1 MNYESFNGKS
11 VLITGG
17 MGFIGSNLAIRLA
30 ELGAKVTILDAMIP
44 DYGGNEF
51 NIAPVADDV
60 RVNYCDIRDD
70 TAVNYLVRG
79 KDFIFHLAGQV
90 CHLMSLSN
98 PFPDIDMNIR
108 GTAVIMEA
116 CRKYNPEAIV
126 VYTGTRGQYG
136 PSVSLPVNEEAPT
149 NPKGIYEISNLTAE
163 KIIRVY
169 NDVHGVKSV
178 LLRLSNIYG
187 PRSQMKHSRFGVCNW
202 FVRQAM
208 DDAALQVFGD
218 GSILRDF
225 CYVDD
230 TVDAILRVAVTEGA
244 YGEIFNVGSDIP
256 VSFLELVKTI
266 IEVGKQGSWNYAEFT
281 AERKAQ
287 EPGDFYSDVTK
298 IARVA
303 GWQPTTPLGEG
314 LTKTF
319 DYYRQYRH
327 HYWERSAAAI
337 SAASGSGNS
346 ANALGSSAFASAGA
360 SSHSGNSGN
369 SGNSGAEQQWPV
381 KQKSGSQK
389 VDQQEPSRQQP
400 DQKQTAASATN
411 R

>member
-1 MNYESFNGKS
+1 MYQDFSGKT

-17 MGFIGSNLAIRLA
+17 MGFIGSNLALRLA
-30 ELGAKVTILDAMIP
+30 DLGAKVTVLDAMIP

-51 NIAPVADDV
+51 NLSGRDDI
-60 RVNYCDIRDD
+60 RINYCDIRDD
-70 TAVNYLVRG
+70 SAVSYLVRG
-79 KDFIFHLAGQV
+79 QDYVFHLAGQV

-98 PFPDIDMNIR
+98 PFPDIEINIT
-108 GTAVIMEA
+108 GTAVLMEA
-116 CRKYNPEAIV
+116 LRKHNPGAVV

-163 KIIRVY
+163 KIIKVY
-169 NDVHGVKSV
+169 NDVHGIRSV

-202 FVRQAM
+202 FVRVAM
-208 DDAALQVFGD
+208 DNERIQVFGD

-230 TVDAILRVAVTEGA
+230 CVEAILMVATTPKC

-266 IEVGKQGSWNYAEFT
+266 IEVAKSGGWQFAEFSP
-281 AERKAQ
+281 ERKAQ
-287 EPGDFYSDVTK
+287 EPGDFYSDITK
-298 IARVA
+298 IEQFT
-303 GWQPTTPLGEG
+303 GWRPATDLKTG
-314 LTKTF
+314 LAKTIEF
-319 DYYRQYRH
+319 YKAHRD
-327 HYWERSAAAI
+327 HYWTNPAKDTSSVPAAKDKF
-337 SAASGSGNS
+337 NS
-346 ANALGSSAFASAGA
+346 
-360 SSHSGNSGN
+360 
-369 SGNSGAEQQWPV
+369 
-381 KQKSGSQK
+381 
-389 VDQQEPSRQQP
+389 QP
-400 DQKQTAASATN
+400 APCHT